1 MKVSMDKIH
10 QGITRFIDNDI
21 LPLSASMNNV
31 EQFIFGMA
39 VALIKQKASTIIQNF
54 AGGGLAKLSGIINEE
69 GAVDIDTLYLA
80 AKDTMKRVQV
90 LKIADIKLREPDLDK
105 LYSYIIS

>member
-21 LPLSASMNNV
+21 LPVSANMNNV
-31 EQFIFGMA
+31 EQFVFGMA
-39 VALIKQKASTIIQNF
+39 VSIIKQKASTIIQNF
-54 AGGGLAKLSGIINEE
+54 AGSGFAKLSGIIDEE

-80 AKDTMKRVQV
+80 AKDSMKRVQV
-90 LKIADIKLREPDLDK
+90 LNIAGIKFREPELDK